1 MKFTVSTHPDFP
13 HPKLIELEVD
23 VLGVPLLFSHIIS
36 TAQYL
41 RDPKAA
47 ILWTKTYLANAAG
60 STLTQK
66 IKEII

>member
-1 MKFTVSTHPDFP
+1 MKFNVSTCGT
-13 HPKLIELEVD
+13 LVELVVD
-23 VLGVPLLFSHIIS
+23 VLGVPLYFLHTIPK
-36 TAQYL
+36 AQYE

-47 ILWTKTYLANAAG
+47 ILWTKTYLANVAG